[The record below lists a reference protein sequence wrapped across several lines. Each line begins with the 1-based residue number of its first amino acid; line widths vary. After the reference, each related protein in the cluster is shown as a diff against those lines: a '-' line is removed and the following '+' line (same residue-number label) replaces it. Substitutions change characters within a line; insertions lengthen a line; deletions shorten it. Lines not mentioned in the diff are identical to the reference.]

1 MKEIIFISLLV
12 LNPVFSI
19 VLTISNFLK
28 IRTDKRKTYLNRIT
42 DRINEIETYTKG
54 KANTKFGI
62 FNTHTKQFEFDI
74 CEDTPM
80 LAEARLFCLIGEKA
94 MDSKYIALAM
104 KIEQP
109 LHRA

>member
-1 MKEIIFISLLV
+1 MKEIICISLLALYNV
-12 LNPVFSI
+12 TFIMLM
-19 VLTISNFLK
+19 ISNLLK
-28 IRTDKRKTYLNRIT
+28 IRADKHRIYLNRIA
-42 DRINEIETYTKG
+42 DRINEIEDYTRG

-80 LAEARLFCLIGEKA
+80 LAEARLFYLIGKKA

-104 KIEQP
+104 RKDNI
-109 LHRA
+109 

>member
-1 MKEIIFISLLV
+1 MKEIICISLLV

-54 KANTKFGI
+54 KTNTKFGI

-80 LAEARLFCLIGEKA
+80 LAEARLFYLIGEKA
-94 MDSKYIALAM
+94 MDSKYIALATR
-104 KIEQP
+104 KE
-109 LHRA
+109 